1 MRKDAVG
8 DIDII
13 VGQSLFGDAGLGPE
27 DSFGM
32 RELKP
37 AGIGLAS
44 HFCALLRLLK
54 ADVLCRLVFPQ
65 ALERSLPDQSVV
77 SPVAVLHLA
86 DETRLG
92 PDYTLLG
99 AGRQGLAQCR
109 LLSLDLIEFGAQRRR
124 QSRRPAGADPPGVDE
139 FTAGIV
145 AQRKRTD
152 GAARR
157 RGREIAKDHKFLPLL
172 AFGLEPVLAASG
184 PVGKILSLGDNAL
197 EAEAA

>member
-1 MRKDAVG
+1 MRKDTVG

-13 VGQSLFGDAGLGPE
+13 VGQSLFGDAGLRPK

-37 AGIGLAS
+37 ADIALAS
-44 HFCALLRLLK
+44 HFGALLRLLK
-54 ADVLCRLVFPQ
+54 ADVLRRLVFPQ

-77 SPVAVLHLA
+77 GPVAVFYLA
-86 DETRLG
+86 DEARLG
-92 PDYTLLG
+92 PDHALLG

-109 LLSLDLIEFGAQRRR
+109 LLALDLIEFDAQRRR
-124 QSRRPAGADPPGVDE
+124 QSRRPAGADTPGVDE
-139 FTAGIV
+139 FIARIV

-184 PVGKILSLGDNAL
+184 PVGKILSLGDDAF
-197 EAEAA
+197 EAEPA